1 MRTAYS
7 CNDSVSHAF
16 IYIIFFSYSSYEI
29 FNMVNLIIAVY
40 KSKGIVHLFL
50 FNQEVS
56 IVILSITG

>member
-7 CNDSVSHAF
+7 CNDSVSNAF
-16 IYIIFFSYSSYEI
+16 IYIIFSYSSYEI
-29 FNMVNLIIAVY
+29 FNMVNLITAVY